1 MPATAPQPAVVPRR
15 RLPRPDIGGH
25 LHDALLGVLHRFE
38 DAWDW
43 LINLRLPHL
52 SPLRGSAIAGLLVGV
67 VSVAIGW
74 GFYNLF
80 SATLGTQAGGRW
92 GFVAF
97 VFLSFVAFVIGELLV
112 AGFGVPHAGVVSML
126 SVLIVLLL
134 ILVFF
139 IDLAAGVWAWLLIPM
154 LAALAF
160 AASSALMEAI
170 SREENAQRLPW
181 EPTEESQVN
190 RD

>member
-1 MPATAPQPAVVPRR
+1 VPRR
-15 RLPRPDIGGH
+15 RLPRPDIRGH
-25 LHDALLGVLHRFE
+25 AHGALLGVRHGFE

-52 SPLRGSAIAGLLVGV
+52 SPLRGSAITGLLVGV

-97 VFLSFVAFVIGELLV
+97 VLLSFVAFVIGVLLL
-112 AGFGVPHAGVVSML
+112 AGFGVPHARVVSML
-126 SVLIVLLL
+126 SVLLVLLAV
-134 ILVFF
+134 LVFF
-139 IDLAAGVWAWLLIPM
+139 IDLAAGVWAWLLIPV
-154 LAALAF
+154 LGAF
-160 AASSALMEAI
+160 AFAGSSALMEAI

-181 EPTEESQVN
+181 EPTEESQV
-190 RD
+190 RTD